1 MIDLIFLALLT
12 GFVLSFGFGSV
23 FFALI
28 QTSID
33 YGYKA
38 GRNIALGVAVGDILL
53 VALAIFGTVFLPN
66 IPNFENYVRII
77 AATLLFGLGI
87 SQFRKTKVKV
97 ATTEVKSNVKDLIYF
112 ISKGLVLNVVN
123 PVNFL
128 AWVLVSSTL
137 KTYNY
142 SLIEE
147 VLFFSIC
154 IGTVFTTET
163 LIAYFADKVRAKLSD
178 RLMIAIKYATGAIF
192 LALGTKFLLD
202 YFQS

>member
-1 MIDLIFLALLT
+1 MIELIVLALLT

-33 YGYKA
+33 HGYKA
-38 GRNIALGVAVGDILL
+38 GKNIALGVAIGDVLL
-53 VALAIFGTVFLPN
+53 VALAIVGTGFLPN
-66 IPNFENYVRII
+66 IPNFENYVRVV

-97 ATTEVKSNVKDLIYF
+97 AATSTKSKTSELVYF

-137 KTYNY
+137 KTYSY
-142 SLIEE
+142 TLTEE
-147 VLFFSIC
+147 ILFFTIC
-154 IGTVFTTET
+154 IGTVFLTET
-163 LIAYFADKVRAKLSD
+163 LIAYYADKVRAKLSD
-178 RLMIAIKYATGAIF
+178 RIMIYIKYATGIIF
-192 LALGTKFLLD
+192 LSLGTKFLLD
-202 YFQS
+202 YFQA

>member
-28 QTSID
+28 QTSVD

-53 VALAIFGTVFLPN
+53 VALAIFGTGFLPN

-97 ATTEVKSNVKDLIYF
+97 ATTAVKSNVKDLIYF

-163 LIAYFADKVRAKLSD
+163 LIAYFADKIRAKLSD
-178 RLMIAIKYATGAIF
+178 RLMISIKYATGVIF
-192 LALGTKFLLD
+192 IALGTKFLLD

>member
-1 MIDLIFLALLT
+1 MIELILLALTT

-38 GRNIALGVAVGDILL
+38 GRNIALGVALGDILL
-53 VALAIFGTVFLPN
+53 VALAILGTGFLPN

-87 SQFRKTKVKV
+87 SQFRKSKVKIKTS
-97 ATTEVKSNVKDLIYF
+97 ANTVKNLIYF
-112 ISKGLVLNVVN
+112 ISKGLVLNIVN

-142 SLIEE
+142 NLGEE
-147 VLFFSIC
+147 IVFFTVC
-154 IGTVFTTET
+154 IGTVFLTET
-163 LIAYFADKVRAKLSD
+163 LIAYFANRVKAKFSERA
-178 RLMIAIKYATGAIF
+178 MVYVKYVTGLIF
-192 LALGTKFLLD
+192 LGLGTKFLLD
-202 YFQS
+202 YLQIQI